1 MRSLLN
7 KQLQS
12 SIKLD
17 LSIMPTDAFSLRGDA
32 FYSLVEELTS
42 KDIEDLFRIQKISN
56 ARCFLN
62 TNSLAF
68 FDISSDDPFVI
79 QLQDRLSI
87 KVLNSKR
94 AVLAGVHGYVHYL
107 QELFNL
113 FLMKKKNKRTK
124 SNNSTTVRNLLHQVP
139 STPMSTTP
147 LSVDSSTANASSKTN
162 HHDYLNE
169 KIKFWWEMNRDQFKL
184 ENYALTEPNDYEIII
199 NDKSAFV
206 KCCYN
211 KRINIPMVIGRKYY
225 QLSNFYKHLTENS
238 QCTAIERM
246 RPKTGS
252 DNDDDLDVS
261 SSPSSSSNPSDPRHT
276 ETTTEDS
283 RQSMELDNN
292 SSQSI
297 SKHKRRRT

>member
-1 MRSLLN
+1 MRHLLN

-12 SIKLD
+12 SMTLD

-68 FDISSDDPFVI
+68 FDVNSDDPFVI

-87 KVLNSKR
+87 KVSNSKR
-94 AVLAGVHGYVHYL
+94 TVLAGVHGHVHYL

-113 FLMKKKNKRTK
+113 FLMNKKNKRTK
-124 SNNSTTVRNLLHQVP
+124 SNNSTTVRNHLHQVP
-139 STPMSTTP
+139 STPMPTTP
-147 LSVDSSTANASSKTN
+147 LSVDSSTATASSNTD
-162 HHDYLNE
+162 HHNYLNE
-169 KIKFWWEMNRDQFKL
+169 KIKVWWEKNRDQFNL
-184 ENYALTEPNDYEIII
+184 EHYALTEPDDYQIII
-199 NDKSAFV
+199 NDKSAFI
-206 KCCYN
+206 KCCCN
-211 KRINIPMVIGRKYY
+211 KKINIPMVTGRKYY
-225 QLSNFYKHLTENS
+225 QLSNFYKHLTQNS
-238 QCTAIERM
+238 QCTAIERK
-246 RPKTGS
+246 RSKTGS
-252 DNDDDLDVS
+252 DNDNNLDVS
-261 SSPSSSSNPSDPRHT
+261 FSPSSSSKPSSRRHT
-276 ETTTEDS
+276 ETTTEDD
-283 RQSMELDNN
+283 RQSMEIDNN

>member
-1 MRSLLN
+1 MCRLLN
-7 KQLQS
+7 TQLQAS
-12 SIKLD
+12 MMLD
-17 LSIMPTDAFSLRGDA
+17 LSTMPTDALSLREDA

-42 KDIEDLFRIQKISN
+42 TDIEDLFRIQKISN

-68 FDISSDDPFVI
+68 FDINSDDPSVI

-124 SNNSTTVRNLLHQVP
+124 SNISTTVRNHLHQVP
-139 STPMSTTP
+139 STPMPTTP
-147 LSVDSSTANASSKTN
+147 LSVDSSTATASSNTD

-169 KIKFWWEMNRDQFKL
+169 KIKFWWEKNRDLFNL
-184 ENYALTEPNDYEIII
+184 ENYALTEPDDYQIII
-199 NDKSAFV
+199 NNKSAFV
-206 KCCYN
+206 ECCCN
-211 KRINIPMVIGRKYY
+211 KKINIPMVTGRKYY
-225 QLSNFYKHLTENS
+225 QLSNFYKHLTQNT
-238 QCTAIERM
+238 QCTAIERK
-246 RPKTGS
+246 RSKTES

-261 SSPSSSSNPSDPRHT
+261 FSPSSSSNPSSRHHT
-276 ETTTEDS
+276 KTTTEDG
-283 RQSMELDNN
+283 RQLMAIDNN

>member
-124 SNNSTTVRNLLHQVP
+124 SNNSTTVRNHLYQVL

-147 LSVDSSTANASSKTN
+147 LSVDSSTATASSNTN
-162 HHDYLNE
+162 HHDYVNE
-169 KIKFWWEMNRDQFKL
+169 KIKFWWEKNRDQFNL
-184 ENYALTEPNDYEIII
+184 ENYALTEPDDYQIII

-206 KCCYN
+206 KCCCN

-225 QLSNFYKHLTENS
+225 QLSNFYKHLTQNN
-238 QCTAIERM
+238 QCTAIERQ

-261 SSPSSSSNPSDPRHT
+261 SSPSSSSNPSNPRHT